1 MVGTTGDTNPKGVVA
16 GSLVVATGLLEVV
29 GTSAVEE
36 GTDPE
41 ASVVAGIMAAASVMD
56 IDLEAVRRFEEAF
69 VATSRVDRSLVA
81 AVSTEAATA
90 SWAVP

>member
-1 MVGTTGDTNPKGVVA
+1 MGTTGDTNPKGVA
-16 GSLVVATGLLEVV
+16 CLLEVV

-41 ASVVAGIMAAASVMD
+41 ASVVAGIVAAASVMD

-81 AVSTEAATA
+81 VVSTEATA